1 MSPAQRTT
9 PPRDAAAHDSTLSP
23 AAFERA
29 LKASGAGIAVLS
41 TDPAFIETVWDVG
54 HEHPSLVVADDWPG
68 LLDAVVRGFCNI
80 VVLDVDQLGDDLN
93 RRLAELERCN
103 PPPVVVAAGENRRAP
118 EMMRMHAERRIHRLL
133 VKPATPGK
141 LQLLLGAAL
150 THSRRPREL
159 ENPPEPAGPS
169 YRAPREAA
177 AGGMRRRMVTL
188 AVGMAVVFAAVVAVG
203 LGWKSQR
210 TAVPDAAPAA
220 LRSDAPAAVESRAVT
235 VEPRPGRIER
245 AAEPAASPT
254 MVGPPVELAGTPD
267 REALYARVKRAL
279 LEDDLP
285 AAGAALDELR
295 LVDPGSTRLAFLDA
309 QLERAHMLRAAT
321 EAEAP
326 VSAGAAETRV
336 AAVAEPEPQAVTQP
350 AQRRAAEPAE
360 VAASTAAQPASTEAQ
375 PAVAQPASAEA
386 QPAAA
391 PVRRAADATPDPVPV
406 AIAAAHA
413 ALDFGSL
420 EAAEML
426 ITESRWL
433 GADETAMGELELR
446 LDTLRESLRR
456 ERQAL
461 LLALGRERIRNGRF
475 TVPENDS
482 AVHYLAT
489 LRAENAAYPGLD
501 EAVWDLTPRL
511 VDDVRGA
518 IGARDW
524 AAAGAGLERLRRV
537 GAPEGITA
545 PLAVEIE
552 VTRRQHDY
560 LRVPAAPEEMELLR
574 TRTPVYPRV
583 AVRNEFEGWVDL
595 QFVVD
600 REGVPRALEV
610 VDEQPAGVF
619 SRAAI
624 EAVERYRYAPFVRDG
639 VTYERLVRVRV
650 VFALD

>member
-9 PPRDAAAHDSTLSP
+9 PPRDASAHDSTLSP

-80 VVLDVDQLGDDLN
+80 VVLDVDEVGDDLS

-169 YRAPREAA
+169 YRGPREAA
-177 AGGMRRRMVTL
+177 SGGMRRRMITL
-188 AVGMAVVFAAVVAVG
+188 SVGMAVVFAAVVAVG

-210 TAVPDAAPAA
+210 ADVPDAAPAA
-220 LRSDAPAAVESRAVT
+220 LRSDPPAAMESRAVT
-235 VEPRPGRIER
+235 VEPRAGRIER
-245 AAEPAASPT
+245 AVEPAAPPT
-254 MVGPPVELAGTPD
+254 MVGPPVELAGPPE
-267 REALYARVKRAL
+267 REALYARVERAL

-285 AAGAALDELR
+285 AAGTALEELR

-309 QLERAHMLRAAT
+309 QLERTHMLRAAT
-321 EAEAP
+321 EPEAP
-326 VSAGAAETRV
+326 VE
-336 AAVAEPEPQAVTQP
+336 AVAEP
-350 AQRRAAEPAE
+350 AAEPA
-360 VAASTAAQPASTEAQ
+360 P
-375 PAVAQPASAEA
+375 PP
-386 QPAAA
+386 
-391 PVRRAADATPDPVPV
+391 RRAVDTTPDPVPV

-446 LDTLRESLRR
+446 LDNLRDSLRR

-461 LLALGRERIRNGRF
+461 LLALGRERIRNGWF
-475 TVPENDS
+475 TVPEADS

-489 LRAENAAYPGLD
+489 LHAENPAHPGLA
-501 EAVWDLTPRL
+501 EAVWELTPHL

-524 AAAGAGLERLRRV
+524 AAAQSGLERLRRV

>member
-80 VVLDVDQLGDDLN
+80 VLLDVDQVGDDLS

-159 ENPPEPAGPS
+159 ENPPEPAGPN

-177 AGGMRRRMVTL
+177 SGGMRRRMITL
-188 AVGMAVVFAAVVAVG
+188 SVGMAVVFAAVVAAG

-210 TAVPDAAPAA
+210 ADVPDAPPAA
-220 LRSDAPAAVESRAVT
+220 LRSDPPAAMESRAAN
-235 VEPRPGRIER
+235 VEPRAGRIER
-245 AAEPAASPT
+245 AVESAASQT
-254 MVGPPVELAGTPD
+254 MMGPPVELAGPPD
-267 REALYARVKRAL
+267 REALYARVERAL

-326 VSAGAAETRV
+326 VEV
-336 AAVAEPEPQAVTQP
+336 VAES
-350 AQRRAAEPAE
+350 AAEPAVE
-360 VAASTAAQPASTEAQ
+360 RMEVPATEPVAAPTAE
-375 PAVAQPASAEA
+375 
-386 QPAAA
+386 PAAEPA
-391 PVRRAADATPDPVPV
+391 PMPAPPRRAADTTPDPVPV

-446 LDTLRESLRR
+446 LDHLRESLRR

-461 LLALGRERIRNGRF
+461 LLALGRERIRNGWF
-475 TVPENDS
+475 TVPEADN
-482 AVHYLAT
+482 AVHYLAS

-501 EAVWDLTPRL
+501 EAVWELTPRL

-595 QFVVD
+595 QFIVD
-600 REGVPRALEV
+600 REGAPRALEV